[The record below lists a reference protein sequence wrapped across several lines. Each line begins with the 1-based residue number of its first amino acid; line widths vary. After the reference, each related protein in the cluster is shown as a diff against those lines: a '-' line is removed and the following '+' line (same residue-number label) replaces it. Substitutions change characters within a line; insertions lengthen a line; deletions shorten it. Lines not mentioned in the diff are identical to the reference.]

1 MGIYNLS
8 RTQLQAEIEILSA
21 QIQEFKAEL
30 NDSRR
35 LIQAEQQNRR
45 ELLAVVA
52 QSAGLER
59 AVELTLVNL
68 RSLVPYDLAGLYVL
82 ASEASSLSTIDNT
95 PRENQA
101 RLEPNTLARSIQTF
115 PDSHPL
121 VKRLELSDLPI
132 ILPDIQNN
140 NEFSSLGEMSPI
152 HSWIGIP
159 LLVNNRLVGF
169 VSLGSLK
176 VDVYRVEDGR
186 RASSFILPLAEL
198 IQRAIE
204 TESLLDQASDLEV
217 ISRLSLAL
225 GQASSQEDIFIAI
238 LEQAQH
244 SFGVKNGAF
253 LFHDPSR
260 SALVIR
266 FPRLD
271 NFYNQSI
278 QLTPGDPFWQVFQE
292 GVLVLLKKTD
302 AVSTWTLPAPLHQ
315 IMVDCQSTLILPLKS
330 GKGTFG
336 MAILGFPQE
345 EGLSQDEIRLVEA
358 VGQIISTTLG
368 RLFTLEAL
376 ESQLSL
382 QRTRLIEQTE
392 QAAAMQERQRLA
404 RELHDSVAQL
414 IYSQV
419 LFAGAGLKVLKNGDQ
434 SLGEEYLHRIH
445 HVAQQALKE
454 MRLLVFELRP
464 SETLE
469 EGLQKAIERRLES
482 VEKRSNL
489 TVKFDVDESL
499 NLDTSREIALYYIA
513 MEALN
518 NIVKHSGANDV
529 SVSIRAEK
537 PGIRM
542 IVADNGCGF
551 DPSSVN
557 HTAGMG
563 LVNMQDRAN
572 AVGARLE
579 IISEMGKGTR
589 IEVSLEE
596 FNDSR

>member
-30 NDSRR
+30 NENHR

-52 QSAGLER
+52 QSAGLGR

-82 ASEASSLSTIDNT
+82 ASEASSLSAIDNST
-95 PRENQA
+95 HENQA
-101 RLEPNTLARSIQTF
+101 LVEPNTLARSIQTF

-121 VKRLELSDLPI
+121 VKRLELSDMPI

-140 NEFSSLGEMSPI
+140 NDFSSLEEMSPI

-159 LLVNNRLVGF
+159 LQVNDRLVGF

-176 VDVYRVEDGR
+176 VDVYRVEDAQ
-186 RASSFILPLAEL
+186 RASSFISPLAEL

-253 LFHDPSR
+253 LFHDPNR
-260 SALVIR
+260 SSLVIR

-292 GVLVLLKKTD
+292 GVLVLLRKPD
-302 AVSTWTLPAPLHQ
+302 SISTWNLPSPLDEM
-315 IMVDCQSTLILPLKS
+315 MVGCQSTLIMPLKS

-336 MAILGFPQE
+336 MVILGFPQE
-345 EGLSQDEIRLVEA
+345 ESLSQDEIRLVEA

-376 ESQLSL
+376 ETQLSL
-382 QRTRLIEQTE
+382 QRTRLI
-392 QAAAMQERQRLA
+392 
-404 RELHDSVAQL
+404 
-414 IYSQV
+414 
-419 LFAGAGLKVLKNGDQ
+419 
-434 SLGEEYLHRIH
+434 
-445 HVAQQALKE
+445 
-454 MRLLVFELRP
+454 
-464 SETLE
+464 
-469 EGLQKAIERRLES
+469 
-482 VEKRSNL
+482 
-489 TVKFDVDESL
+489 
-499 NLDTSREIALYYIA
+499 
-513 MEALN
+513 
-518 NIVKHSGANDV
+518 
-529 SVSIRAEK
+529 
-537 PGIRM
+537 
-542 IVADNGCGF
+542 
-551 DPSSVN
+551 
-557 HTAGMG
+557 
-563 LVNMQDRAN
+563 
-572 AVGARLE
+572 
-579 IISEMGKGTR
+579 
-589 IEVSLEE
+589 
-596 FNDSR
+596 